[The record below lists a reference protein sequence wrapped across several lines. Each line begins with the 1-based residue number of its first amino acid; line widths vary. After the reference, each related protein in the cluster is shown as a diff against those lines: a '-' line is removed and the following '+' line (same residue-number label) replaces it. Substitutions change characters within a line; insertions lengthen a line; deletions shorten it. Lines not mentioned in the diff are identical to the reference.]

1 MSKRSDNQRVRDF
14 NDIVDFLLNNWLAES
29 NEDIYTKLG
38 MTKGRF
44 YGLKNGKGY
53 KFSEKDVINFR
64 RTFGEPFSD
73 FWDGRKKQESNLGDS
88 DKDKESEQKDESD
101 PTKYLIK
108 HIEIMNNVLK
118 LHRKIEDKIKNL
130 SEDEAKELEDILN
143 DVKDIEKGF

>member
-14 NDIVDFLLNNWLAES
+14 NDIVNFLLNNWLAES
-29 NEDIYTKLG
+29 NEDIFTKLG

-53 KFSEKDVINFR
+53 KFSEKDVNNFR

-73 FWDGRKKQESNLGDS
+73 FWDNRKKHESNLGNS
-88 DKDKESEQKDESD
+88 DKDNTPKQKEDAD

-108 HIEIMNNVLK
+108 HIEVMNNVLK

-130 SEDEAKELEDILN
+130 SEDEAKELEEILN
-143 DVKDIEKGF
+143 DIKDIEKGF